1 MKYDVLVQ
9 SLGRTDIQG
18 IVTRWV
24 RNISA
29 NSLSEACR
37 IAEARHPNLGRTPTA
52 TSMAWPVYP
61 QPKEQT
67 A

>member
-9 SLGRTDIQG
+9 SLGRTDGQG

-37 IAEARHPNLGRTPTA
+37 IAEARHPNLGLTPTTA
-52 TSMAWPVYP
+52 SMAWPLYP
-61 QPKEQT
+61 QPKEQ